1 MKLKWGD
8 FIIFFAIAS
17 AIVLMFFLSAP
28 KADENYLT
36 AEISKDGEVV
46 YEIDLMQIEG
56 TQQYPMDDG
65 DVIIEAEQ
73 GRIRFLESDC
83 PNQICVYTG
92 WIDKANQVAAC
103 LPNKILVRLIGSGG
117 DDEVDA
123 VVK

>member
-1 MKLKWGD
+1 
-8 FIIFFAIAS
+8 
-17 AIVLMFFLSAP
+17 
-28 KADENYLT
+28 
-36 AEISKDGEVV
+36 
-46 YEIDLMQIEG
+46 MQIEG

-92 WIDKANQVAAC
+92 WIDKANQVSAC